1 MARCFALVWILLS
14 LPLMSRAAPLW
25 QETSA
30 KSTSRAEK
38 AGTLPDFTKMA
49 QRSTAAVVAVATL
62 QHGSKG
68 DDPIKDLLDPHKSE
82 EDQKGLG
89 SGFFIHPDGYLVTNA
104 HVVEG
109 ASKLTISAMVNGR
122 QREYFGR
129 VIGADKPSDVA
140 LLKVDPE
147 DGETFAT
154 LPLGDSDELQVAE
167 WVAAIGNPY
176 GLAHSITVGVVSY
189 KGRTDVMPSGHDG
202 YYDYVQ
208 TDASINPGNSGGPL
222 LNSRGEVVAIAN
234 AVNAVG
240 QGIGFAIPINMA
252 KQVLMPLFREGRVH
266 RSWMGITVEDLTPE
280 LARRLRAPKDLTG
293 VVVSEVVDGA
303 PGAKAGLKVGDV
315 ITAFN
320 GVRVD
325 DAQRLRW
332 MSAVSGAGHQVPV
345 TVQRGSRVEQL
356 KLELGTMPDPEP
368 ATTVPQPIE
377 MGMLVREVDV
387 PTARSAGLALPF
399 GAAVREVKPGSAA
412 SRAGVLQGDVILKV
426 DDAEVNTP
434 GTLARAMARL
444 DSGTT
449 ARLVLRRGEQTVFL
463 GLRKP

>member
-1 MARCFALVWILLS
+1 MAHRFALLWLL
-14 LPLMSRAAPLW
+14 LVAPFASRASPLW

-30 KSTSRAEK
+30 RSAARTDK
-38 AGTLPDFTKMA
+38 AGTLPDFTRMA

-68 DDPIKDLLDPHKSE
+68 DDPIKDLLDPHKGD
-82 EDQKGLG
+82 DQKGLG

-109 ASKLTISAMVNGR
+109 ASKLTITALVNGR
-122 QREYFGR
+122 SRDYFGR
-129 VIGADKPSDVA
+129 VIGADKPTDVA
-140 LLKVDPE
+140 LLKVEPE
-147 DGETFAT
+147 DGETFPT

-189 KGRTDVMPSGHDG
+189 KGRTDVMPAGHDG

-208 TDASINPGNSGGPL
+208 TDASINPGNSGGPV
-222 LNSRGEVVAIAN
+222 LNGRGEVVAIAN

-266 RSWMGITVEDLTPE
+266 RSWMGVTVEELTPE
-280 LARRLRAPKDLTG
+280 LARNFQVPKNVAG
-293 VVVSEVVDGA
+293 VLVSEVVDGA

-320 GVRVD
+320 GTRVD

-332 MSAVSGAGHQVPV
+332 MSAVTGAGHQVPL
-345 TVQRGSRVEQL
+345 TVQRRGKVEQL
-356 KLELGTMPDPEP
+356 KLELAPMPEAEP
-368 ATTVPQPIE
+368 ATTAPQPIE
-377 MGMLVREVDV
+377 LGMLVREVDV
-387 PTARSAGLALPF
+387 PIARSAGLALPF

-426 DDAEVNTP
+426 DDAEVSSP
-434 GTLARAMARL
+434 GALSRAMTKL